1 MNRDKN
7 YHHGELRAA
16 LLEFALVSLDRD
28 GTLPSWRALARACG
42 VSQTAPYRHFAN
54 HDALQA
60 ALAAACFE
68 RLTASI
74 LQATRDVREPRGR
87 LAAGLRAYLE
97 FGRKHPSW
105 YALIFERK
113 PPSAAAPS
121 GAAAYHTLIAGVT
134 ACGVDDP
141 PTVAFALWCA
151 LHGLTALTVRGLTA
165 PVAPARA
172 DAAIEAVIAMCL
184 AHVEAHRK

>member
-1 MNRDKN
+1 MKRDTS
-7 YHHGELRAA
+7 YHHGELRVA
-16 LLEFALVSLDRD
+16 LLEVALMSLDRD
-28 GTLPSWRALARACG
+28 GSLPSWRALARACG

-60 ALAAACFE
+60 ALATACFE

-74 LQATRDVREPRGR
+74 LAATGHARAPRER
-87 LAAGLRAYLE
+87 LTAGLRAYLE
-97 FGRKHPSW
+97 FGRQHPSW

-113 PPSAAAPS
+113 PPSDAARS
-121 GAAAYHTLIAGVT
+121 GAAAYDTLIAGVT

-141 PTVAFALWCA
+141 PQVAFALWCA
-151 LHGLTALTVRGLTA
+151 LHGLTALTARGLTA
-165 PVAPARA
+165 PVAPARD